1 MTTAK
6 KSEKDRVII
15 FDTTLRDGEQ
25 CPGATMT
32 FEEKLE
38 VAELLDDMG
47 VDVIEAGFPITS
59 EGDFQAVSEIARRS
73 KNAVIAGLSRAHP
86 KDIDRCA
93 EAVKFARRGRVH
105 TVIATSPLH
114 MRVKLNM
121 TPEQVIEL
129 SIANVTRARNQID
142 DVEWSAEDGTRSE
155 MDYLCRI
162 VEAVIKAGATTV
174 NIPDTV
180 GYTVPEEYTHFM
192 RTLIERVPNSDK
204 AIFSVHC
211 HNDLG
216 MAVANSLAGVAGG
229 ARQVECTVN
238 GIGERAGNA
247 ALEEIVMAMKTRN
260 DVLPFWTGIEATM
273 LTRASK
279 LVAAATSFPV
289 QYNKAIVGRN
299 AFAHESGIHQDG
311 MLKNAQTYEIMTP
324 ESVGVKQTSLV
335 MGKHSGR
342 HAFIH
347 KLEELGYALADNQL
361 EDAFVRFKA
370 LADRKKQI
378 FDEDIEALVDEEIAH
393 AHDRIKVLS
402 LTVIAGTMGPQTATL
417 MLDIDGE
424 HVTTQ
429 STGNGPVD
437 AIFKAIRALVPH
449 AATLELFQVH
459 AVTGGTDAQAEV
471 SVRLA
476 EAGRSFTAK
485 GADPDT
491 LVASAKAYLGALNK
505 LISKRS
511 RTASVE
517 RRIHSTDV
525 G

>member
-1 MTTAK
+1 MTTVN
-6 KSEKDRVII
+6 KSDKDRVVI

-38 VAELLDDMG
+38 IAEMLDDMG

-121 TPEQVIEL
+121 TPEQVIET
-129 SIANVTRARNQID
+129 SIANVARARNHID

-155 MDYLCRI
+155 MDFLCRI
-162 VEAVIKAGATTV
+162 VE
-174 NIPDTV
+174 
-180 GYTVPEEYTHFM
+180 YTVPEEYTQFM

-204 AIFSVHC
+204 AVFSVHC

-216 MAVANSLAGVAGG
+216 MAVANSLAGIAGG
-229 ARQVECTVN
+229 ARQIECTVN

-247 ALEEIVMAMKTRN
+247 ALEEVVMAINVRN
-260 DVLPFWTGIEATM
+260 DVFPWWNKIDTTM

-279 LVAAATSFPV
+279 LVSAATSFPV

-311 MLKNAQTYEIMTP
+311 VLKDASTYEIMRP
-324 ESVGVKQTSLV
+324 EMVGLKKSSLV
-335 MGKHSGR
+335 LGKHSGR
-342 HAFIH
+342 HAFVH
-347 KLEELGYALADNQL
+347 KLEEMGYKLGANQL
-361 EDAFVRFKA
+361 EDAFVRMKA
-370 LADRKKQI
+370 LADRKKDI
-378 FDEDIEALVDEEIAH
+378 YDEDIEALVDQEIA
-393 AHDRIKVLS
+393 ASHDRIKLTS
-402 LTVIAGTMGPQTATL
+402 LTVIAGTHGPQRAT
-417 MLDIDGE
+417 MKLDVDGQIKIE
-424 HVTTQ
+424 EAE
-429 STGNGPVD
+429 GNGPVD
-437 AIFKAIRALVPH
+437 AVFNCIKLLVPH
-449 AATLELFQVH
+449 EAKLELYQVH
-459 AVTGGTDAQAEV
+459 AVTEGTDAQAEV

-476 EAGRSFTAK
+476 HEGRSMTAK
-485 GADPDT
+485 ASDPDT

-505 LISKRS
+505 IVMKHQRD
-511 RTASVE
+511 RPAAAAS
-517 RRIHSTDV
+517 
-525 G
+525 